1 MAGTR
6 GKTSVDGPGGDMKLR
21 VFLAGLAVA
30 LTFALAGGNA
40 YGQQRDPRA
49 DARSATYYGLPE
61 FAHGS
66 YISPGRV
73 LMSFNALPGEGTY
86 EVIGPINV
94 YKRWYGGLSTARRI
108 LADRAR
114 ELGANAVV
122 ETRVW
127 LAPAFPA
134 KLAPHGSGIAI
145 RVDHPDVL
153 QSLMG
158 DGSSWE

>member
-1 MAGTR
+1 M
-6 GKTSVDGPGGDMKLR
+6 GKTSGDGPGGDMKFR
-21 VFLAGLAVA
+21 VFFAGLAVV
-30 LTFALAGGNA
+30 LSFALSGGKA
-40 YGQQRDPRA
+40 YGQQRDPKA

-66 YISPGRV
+66 YVSSGRV
-73 LMSFNALPGEGTY
+73 LLSFNGLPADSAY
-86 EVIGPINV
+86 EVIGPISV
-94 YKRWYGGLSTARRI
+94 YKRWYGGLSTARRM
-108 LADRAR
+108 LADQARA
-114 ELGANAVV
+114 LGANAIV

-134 KLAPHGSGIAI
+134 KAAPHGSGIAI
-145 RVDHPDVL
+145 RVNHPDVL